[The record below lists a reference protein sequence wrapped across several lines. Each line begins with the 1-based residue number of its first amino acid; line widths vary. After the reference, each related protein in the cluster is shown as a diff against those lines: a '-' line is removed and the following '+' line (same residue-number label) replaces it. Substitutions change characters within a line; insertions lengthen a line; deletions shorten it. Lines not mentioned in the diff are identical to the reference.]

1 MAARSRPIQPASSS
15 DDDSQSA
22 SDDDRRMTARMEAYD
37 SEGSSD
43 SDVEEHQSKPLDNFD
58 DLPTDDSESDSES
71 SDADSEQNS
80 EESSDGVEDVPL
92 CERVASRALQGRRYQ
107 TDNQDEHNGKQQ
119 RAQRKS
125 RAIELASQR
134 LRDAKSAKI
143 SKKDDGEEAEE
154 HTKRKKSKHA
164 PTEMSS
170 KRRDFYSRKTDL
182 NSSGIGVSIGANK
195 YKPRDPRMISLSG
208 RLDEDLFEKRYSFLN
223 EVQEKE
229 IQRLKQRV
237 TAWKTTGKKGSR
249 LRKKLG
255 MTQGGCLEDD
265 QEELKRL
272 TQERAERN
280 RSQMAKAAKRSVKKK
295 IREEVATGKRGA
307 YYPKRIELRKMEL
320 EAKFEEIRKRGGDEA
335 VDKAIA
341 KRRKKNVQ
349 KSHKLMPSHLAS

>member
-1 MAARSRPIQPASSS
+1 
-15 DDDSQSA
+15 
-22 SDDDRRMTARMEAYD
+22 MTARMEAYD

-223 EVQEKE
+223 EVSMLSCS
-229 IQRLKQRV
+229 LKCCIYVRMLKMYLATV
-237 TAWKTTGKKGSR
+237 RCK
-249 LRKKLG
+249 RKKFK
-255 MTQGGCLEDD
+255 D
-265 QEELKRL
+265 
-272 TQERAERN
+272 
-280 RSQMAKAAKRSVKKK
+280 
-295 IREEVATGKRGA
+295 
-307 YYPKRIELRKMEL
+307 
-320 EAKFEEIRKRGGDEA
+320 
-335 VDKAIA
+335 
-341 KRRKKNVQ
+341 
-349 KSHKLMPSHLAS
+349 